1 MVFYRG
7 LKLFFNY
14 KHRLITYFMKFLV
27 KQFIVD
33 RRVKLISSRLLLNF
47 RFIKKMFP
55 NKLTARYLTSYS
67 FNATD
72 VTMNIFIFKH

>member
-7 LKLFFNY
+7 LELFFNY
-14 KHRLITYFMKFLV
+14 KQRLITYFMKFLV

-47 RFIKKMFP
+47 RFIKNVSKQI
-55 NKLTARYLTSYS
+55 NCKI
-67 FNATD
+67 FNELFLS
-72 VTMNIFIFKH
+72 MPQM

>member
-7 LKLFFNY
+7 LELFFNY

-47 RFIKKMFP
+47 RFIKKCFQT
-55 NKLTARYLTSYS
+55 N
-67 FNATD
+67 
-72 VTMNIFIFKH
+72 